1 MVYCVNLK
9 GFVKFTRMIMKKLF
23 AFLLLTYVLLL
34 AAPVYAQQ
42 DYPRDITV
50 GWDNPD
56 SYVDDTLMEPGDL
69 EAIRIEIYRQD
80 DTVPVMTAPIPDSGE
95 GLSQLETFAD
105 AIPRPGTYRIE
116 GYAIVIGGIESD
128 VSVPAFGK
136 YRGKPRSI
144 VIVTIE

>member
-1 MVYCVNLK
+1 
-9 GFVKFTRMIMKKLF
+9 MKKLL
-23 AFLLLTYVLLL
+23 AFLLVSCVLLL
-34 AAPVYAQQ
+34 AAPVFAQQ

-50 GWDNPD
+50 GWDNP
-56 SYVDDTLMEPGDL
+56 SEYVDNTLIEPGDL
-69 EAIRIEIYRQD
+69 EAARIEIYRQN
-80 DTVPVMTAPIPDSGE
+80 DTIPVMTATIPDTGE
-95 GLSQLETFAD
+95 GLPQLETFAD

-128 VSVPAFGK
+128 VSVPEFAK